1 MNEHIDDFKIVK
13 SEFITSAVSFNQ
25 YPEVKRDELAFIGR
39 SNVGKS
45 SLINSLCGRRNLAK
59 TSSTPGKTRTVNYYL
74 INDLFYFVD
83 LPGYGYAKLSKSERE
98 NLGKVI
104 DAYFKNTKNLK
115 MIFLLVDIRH
125 NPTSDDKL
133 MIDWIKFY
141 NLPYKIIATKADK
154 INKTEIIK
162 NKKNILTDLNI
173 NESSVIVYSSHSKLN
188 YQVLLNEIYNILK
201 VF

>member
-115 MIFLLVDIRH
+115 TIFLLVDIRH